1 MTKLIVILRGFGFLT
16 GASSG
21 NSPKLTHCCIPNA
34 RNVDSGIALQL
45 GPSQVAVHRNLPVT
59 LGVHPD
65 VIHRCDILHAS
76 QPISKG
82 EKIIEQIFQS

>member
-1 MTKLIVILRGFGFLT
+1 MAATIVT
-16 GASSG
+16 EA
-21 NSPKLTHCCIPNA
+21 NSELTHCCIPDACNM
-34 RNVDSGIALQL
+34 DSGIALQL

-76 QPISKG
+76 QPSSEMAKTH
-82 EKIIEQIFQS
+82 